1 MASNKLT
8 VSELDF
14 DNIKTNLKTFLQG
27 QSEFQDYDFEG
38 SGFAVL
44 IDLLAYNTH
53 YLGFN
58 ANMLANEMY
67 LDSADIRKNI
77 VSLAKMLGYTP
88 NSPRAPIANLAV
100 RVNNV
105 PSTTTSITMAK
116 GTVFTTQVD
125 NTSYQFVTNQSYTI
139 QPTAGV
145 YNFSSVDIYE
155 GTLVTFKYTVDSN
168 DVDQKF
174 VIPSDN
180 ADTSTLKVS
189 IQTSASDTT
198 TEVYSL
204 ATSLSELNN
213 TSKVYFLQEGENGRF
228 EIYFGDGILGKK
240 PIDGNIINLEYI
252 VTNKTESNGASSFTL
267 SGDVGG
273 FSDVTLTT
281 NTNAANGSEAQ
292 TKESIRYNA
301 PLQYTAQDRAVTSKD
316 YETIVK
322 SVYPNAQSVSAWGGE
337 DDETPQYGV
346 VKIAIKPISG
356 STLTTTTK
364 ESIKTQLRK
373 YNVVSVRPEI
383 VDPETTN
390 ILLTS
395 NVKYNA
401 ATTTKTSDTLKSDII
416 TTLTNYNTNTLNQ
429 FDGVFR
435 YSKIVGLIDNTD
447 TSIVSNI
454 TTLKIRKDF
463 TPLIGTSSKYDV
475 YFRNALYNPHTGHN
489 SSAGGILSSTG
500 FKIDGDADTIYFLD
514 DDGQG
519 AVRRYSLSG
528 STRVYANNSQGTITY
543 STGQVTINSLNVS
556 VVENIRGAASSVIEL
571 TVTPSSNDIVP
582 VRDQIL
588 NIDTANSTI
597 TVEADTF
604 VGGSSEAGV
613 GYTTSTSYTGSSG
626 SSY

>member
-8 VSELDF
+8 VSDFDF
-14 DNIKTNLKTFLQG
+14 DNVKTNLKTFLQG

-44 IDLLAYNTH
+44 LDTLAYNTH

-67 LDSADIRKNI
+67 LDSADIRKNV

-88 NSPRAPIANLAV
+88 TSARASNATLSVKVNS
-100 RVNNV
+100 V
-105 PSTTTSITMAK
+105 PSTTTSLTMDK
-116 GTVFTTQVD
+116 GTVFTTSV
-125 NTSYQFVTNQSYTI
+125 NGATYQLVTNQSYAI

-145 YNFSSVDIYE
+145 FQFDNVNIFE

-174 VIPSDN
+174 IIPSSN

-204 ATSLSELNN
+204 ANSYSGLTDI
-213 TSKVYFLQEGENGRF
+213 SKSYFLQEGVDERY
-228 EIYFGDGILGKK
+228 EVYFGDGVLGKK
-240 PIDGNIINLEYI
+240 PVDGNIIILEYI
-252 VTNKTESNGASSFTL
+252 VTNKTEANGASVFTL
-267 SGDVGG
+267 SGDIDG
-273 FSDVTLTT
+273 FSDVTITT
-281 NTNAANGSEAQ
+281 TSNAANGSEPQ

-322 SVYPNAQSVSAWGGE
+322 SVYANAQSVSAWGGE

-346 VKIAIKPISG
+346 VKIAIKPIEG
-356 STLTTTTK
+356 SSLSNSTK
-364 ESIKTQLRK
+364 ESIKTQLK
-373 YNVVSVRPEI
+373 QFNVVSVRPEI
-383 VDPETTN
+383 VDPETTS

-395 NVKYNA
+395 NIKYNEA
-401 ATTTKTSDTLKSDII
+401 ATTKTSDTLKSNVI

-435 YSKIVGLIDNTD
+435 YSKILGLIDNTD

-454 TTLKIRKDF
+454 TTLKIRKEF
-463 TPLIGTSSKYDV
+463 TPTLLSSTRYDV
-475 YFRNALYNPHTGHN
+475 YFRNALYNPHSGHN
-489 SSAGGILSSTG
+489 ASAGGILESTG
-500 FKIDGDADTIYFLD
+500 FKIDGDTSTIFFLD

-519 AVRRYSLSG
+519 NVRRYSLSG
-528 STRVYANNSQGTITY
+528 STRTYANNTQGTIDYT
-543 STGQVTINSLNVS
+543 TGQVTINSLNVS
-556 VVENIRGAASSVIEL
+556 VVENIRGAASTVIEL
-571 TVTPSSNDIVP
+571 TVKPSSNDIIP

-588 NIDTANSTI
+588 NIDTANSSI
-597 TVEADTF
+597 TVESDSF
-604 VGGSSEAGV
+604 VGGSADAGV
-613 GYTTSTSYTGSSG
+613 GYTTS

>member
-14 DNIKTNLKTFLQG
+14 DNIKTNLKSFMQG

-44 IDLLAYNTH
+44 LDVLAYNTH

-77 VSLAKMLGYTP
+77 VSLAKMIGYTP
-88 NSPRAPIANLAV
+88 TSCRASNAELTV
-100 RVNNV
+100 KVNNV
-105 PSTTTSITMAK
+105 PNTTTSLTMDK
-116 GTVFTTQVD
+116 GTVFTTSVD
-125 NTSYQFVTNQSYTI
+125 GQSYQFVTNQSYTV
-139 QPTAGV
+139 QPNSGVYQFAGV
-145 YNFSSVDIYE
+145 KVYE
-155 GTLVTFKYTVDSN
+155 GTLVTFKYTKDSS
-168 DVDQKF
+168 DPDQKF
-174 VIPSDN
+174 IIPSPN
-180 ADTSTLKVS
+180 ADTITLKVT
-189 IQTSASDTT
+189 IQNSSSDSTQN
-198 TEVYSL
+198 VYTL
-204 ATSLSELNN
+204 ATGFTNLTD
-213 TSKVYFLQEGENGRF
+213 TSKVYFLQENEEGKF
-228 EIYFGDGILGKK
+228 EVYFGDGILGKSLS
-240 PIDGNIINLEYI
+240 DGNIVILEYI
-252 VTNKTESNGASSFTL
+252 VTNKTEANGASSFAL
-267 SGDVGG
+267 SGDIDG
-273 FSDVTLTT
+273 FSNVTITT
-281 NTNAANGSEAQ
+281 TSNAANGSEAQ

-356 STLTTTTK
+356 SVLTTSTK
-364 ESIKTQLRK
+364 ETIKLQLRK

-383 VDPETTN
+383 VDPETTS

-395 NVKYNA
+395 NVKYNEQ
-401 ATTTKTSDTLKSDII
+401 TTAKTSDTLKANII
-416 TTLTNYNTNTLNQ
+416 STLSNYNTNTLNQ

-435 YSKIVGLIDNTD
+435 YSKIIGLIDNTD

-454 TTLKIRKDF
+454 TTLKIRKEF
-463 TPLIGTSSKYDV
+463 TPTIGVSTRYDV
-475 YFRNALYNPHTGHN
+475 YYRNSLYNPHSGHN
-489 SSAGGILSSTG
+489 ASAGGILTSTG
-500 FKIDGDADTIYFLD
+500 FKIDGDTSTIFFLD

-519 AVRRYSLSG
+519 NVRRYSLSG
-528 STRVYANNSQGTITY
+528 STRVYANSTQGTINY
-543 STGQVTINSLNVS
+543 ATGQVTINSLNVS

-571 TVTPSSNDIVP
+571 TVIPSSNDVVP

-604 VGGSSEAGV
+604 VGGSADAGV
-613 GYTTSTSYTGSSG
+613 GYTTT